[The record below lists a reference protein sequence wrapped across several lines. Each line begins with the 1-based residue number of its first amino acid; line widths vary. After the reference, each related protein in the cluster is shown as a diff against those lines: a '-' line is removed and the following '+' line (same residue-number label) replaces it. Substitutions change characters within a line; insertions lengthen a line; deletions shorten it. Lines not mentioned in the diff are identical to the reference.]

1 MGRVGGDI
9 AEHDVQPVAAPAL
22 DGRRGEGDGLVVFV
36 VVKGVDKRVGLFGA
50 ETAAGFASAGESGAI
65 GAFEP
70 LCPRRFAGGGAGL
83 VVVGADDHAL
93 ADKHGDVEAVLVAHK
108 HRVLVLKTGDGAAAH
123 FVEES
128 YFIAYIH
135 CLCVWIDVLYAKIV
149 QTSGKRAKSRR
160 IFAGACPSA
169 ACLGE
174 AKCANERGFSRELAR
189 VPPVLAKQSVQT
201 SGRAREKPQ
210 DFRGSNSGKRGL
222 AHCLQLGAAR
232 FLRSAVTAK
241 TVAVTGIP
249 EAVTEKTGAL
259 TVSPVRLRETRP
271 AGRPVP
277 VCGVGGLRNCPVT
290 ALRRDRSS

>member
-1 MGRVGGDI
+1 MR
-9 AEHDVQPVAAPAL
+9 L
-22 DGRRGEGDGLVVFV
+22 DRCLVC
-36 VVKGVDKRVGLFGA
+36 KD
-50 ETAAGFASAGESGAI
+50 S
-65 GAFEP
+65 
-70 LCPRRFAGGGAGL
+70 
-83 VVVGADDHAL
+83 
-93 ADKHGDVEAVLVAHK
+93 
-108 HRVLVLKTGDGAAAH
+108 
-123 FVEES
+123 
-128 YFIAYIH
+128 
-135 CLCVWIDVLYAKIV
+135 
-149 QTSGKRAKSRR
+149 
-160 IFAGACPSA
+160 
-169 ACLGE
+169 
-174 AKCANERGFSRELAR
+174 ANERKAREKPQDFRGSLPECRLSWRSKVCKRAGVRRKAAGFSRELAR